1 MKIKKHVLVAA
12 IIRENE
18 VIVPKG
24 NTTMELNDYVI
35 IVSRGEI
42 MKSLNDIL
50 RG

>member
-1 MKIKKHVLVAA
+1 
-12 IIRENE
+12 
-18 VIVPKG
+18 
-24 NTTMELNDYVI
+24 MELNDYVI